1 MGKELLDLNKLKQ
14 VHSGYR
20 EPLQAWKW
28 YVKELPIIGGRTLPT
43 SYCEGI
49 NLPFAGFNTD
59 AKEIAGTTVTFAG
72 TSSIDGF
79 EMRMYEDVSASTIG
93 YFLDWQSLVQNPATG
108 GYRLPRYYWKNF
120 DVVLMDNFNRDIA
133 TATLRNVWPVMISP
147 IDLGQSGDRVTLS
160 IQMSCTA
167 QIFAPVRKLSY

>member
-1 MGKELLDLNKLKQ
+1 MGKELLNLDKLKQ
-14 VHSGYR
+14 VHSGNR
-20 EPLQAWKW
+20 EPLQSWKW
-28 YVKELPIIGGRTLPT
+28 YIKELPIIGGRTIPT
-43 SYCEGI
+43 SYCENI

-59 AKEIAGTTVTFAG
+59 SKEIAGTTVVFAG

-79 EMRMYEDVSASTIG
+79 EMQVYEDVSVSSIG

-108 GYRLPRYYWKNF
+108 GFRVPKYYWKNI

-147 IDLGQSGDRVTLS
+147 IDLAQESNRVILS
-160 IQMSCTA
+160 VQMACTA
-167 QIFAPVRKLSY
+167 QIFNPVRKLSY